1 MNIGR
6 LDRKIVIQVQ
16 NFTTNSI
23 GEYTTTWDTFH
34 NAFANVQKVSGTEAI
49 NADQVTATNKV
60 KFKIRYFA
68 GINESMRVVYNAT
81 NYDIIEIQ
89 ELDREGLF
97 LTATRTL

>member
-16 NFTTNSI
+16 NFATNAI

-34 NAFANVQKVSGTEAI
+34 NAFANVQRVSGTETVD
-49 NADQVTATNKV
+49 ADQVTATNKV

-68 GINESMRVVYNAT
+68 GINESMRIVYNS
-81 NYDIIEIQ
+81 NYYDILEIQ
-89 ELDREGLF
+89 ELDREALW
-97 LTATRTL
+97 LTATRKL